1 VEAQRG
7 LRMHGKVVALGAVV
21 VREEAETAR
30 VRPLEQHDA
39 CMRTAVADRRER
51 HRGRFRIAGRAR
63 LREQVVESGERG
75 SMERRGIR
83 VFRDI
88 RHARGC

>member
-1 VEAQRG
+1 MRACG
-7 LRMHGKVVALGAVV
+7 
-21 VREEAETAR
+21 
-30 VRPLEQHDA
+30 RPLRIVA
-39 CMRTAVADRRER
+39 SVIAVGSGSPD
-51 HRGRFRIAGRAR
+51 AR

>member
-1 VEAQRG
+1 
-7 LRMHGKVVALGAVV
+7 
-21 VREEAETAR
+21 
-30 VRPLEQHDA
+30 
-39 CMRTAVADRRER
+39 MRTAVADGRER